1 MRPTKLKNAQT
12 NNLKGI
18 DLEIPSGQLIGVAGP
33 SGAGKSSLAFATLYS
48 EGQRR
53 YVESFSAYARQFLER
68 LPRPPVDELEPIPAA
83 IAVDRQ
89 GTVRTSRS
97 TVGTMTEIADYAKS
111 LWAREAVFHCPT
123 TGQPLR
129 DDQPE
134 AVADELLQQHASKKA
149 LITFRQL
156 VESEESFL
164 AVRESLVQDGYR
176 RIAFDETVRDLDE
189 VRPSDIIAASKTVAT
204 TKPRKTTK
212 KNASKKKKKVAEET
226 SRNDGKRGLCQAPAG
241 ELISVLVDRVVIRE
255 EDRGRLVEALES
267 AFARGSGVA
276 EVTVIGDQRYAYSKG
291 RSCTRCLQ
299 TYRDPSPGLFSFNNP
314 IGACDSCRGFGRVIA
329 IDWDK
334 VIGEPH
340 ASLADGA
347 ITAWKGKAAQWERKE
362 LKRWAKSA
370 GVPMDVPFKD
380 LSDEHKA
387 WLIEGDELGYP
398 DGWWGLQGWFSWMES
413 RQHKMQVRVFLARH
427 RKYVRCD
434 ACGGARLKPD
444 ALQWRVLDHR
454 ISDFFELTVSDAL
467 TFCERAEE
475 RFGHDAATALLVREC
490 KNRLQALSDVG
501 LGYLTLDRQSRTLS
515 GGETQRVALTSAL
528 GASLTESMFVLDE
541 PTVGLHP
548 SDIHRLRDVVRNL
561 SNGGNTVLMVEHQAA
576 MLQSSDRIIEL
587 GPGAG
592 ELGGEVV
599 FDGTPTELAKKDTVT
614 ARSWRP
620 QKSLRKSAREAQGVA
635 LSIEGASGNNLKHVS
650 VEIPRGVLTCV
661 TGVSGSGKSSL
672 FLDTIVPAVRY
683 ELGEARSE
691 GLPYKKLS
699 ISKGIRDVI
708 HVDQSPLGRTSRGN
722 PATYIGVWETLRKR
736 LAASELGRSRDL
748 SPGYFSANV
757 SGGRC
762 EACKG
767 QGYETVEMQF
777 LADVSFSCPSCRGTR
792 FKDEALDIRHEGL
805 NAAEILD
812 LTVDEAVSHFA
823 KDNKVQAQLA
833 PLAQVGLGYI
843 RLGQPLNTLSGGES
857 QRLKLAEALIGANA
871 RSLIVLDEPTA
882 GLHAADIDKLIEAF
896 DALVEAGSTVIV
908 IEHNMTVAAAADH
921 IIDMGPGAG
930 PEGGVIVASGSPAQ
944 VRKAKASKT
953 AAFLD
958 DQTDIAP
965 APSRPSQAPTRGIE
979 ITGAREHNLKNV
991 SLEIPRGK
999 FVAVTGPSGSGKSS
1013 LVFSVLF
1020 AEGQRR
1026 FLETLS
1032 PYARQYMPQ
1041 LPRPDVERVSGVP
1054 PTIALEQ
1061 AITRGGGNSTV
1072 ATVTEIAHFVRLL
1085 FARIGK
1091 VHSDEESSF
1100 VVDPMT
1106 PAEVASDLRKS
1117 FKGRAR
1123 FEILAPVVQGRK
1135 GHYRELFEKALKE
1148 GISEAYIDGE
1158 RTKLKAKMRLDR
1170 YKEHDVDLIIDR
1182 LKHDSGR
1189 TKIIAALKVAAK
1201 RAEGEVSIR
1210 RAKKTR
1216 RYVVRE
1222 NPAMQSGQNLDPRL
1236 FSFNT
1241 RQGGCPRCEGQ
1252 GEIYVEEGRGKN
1264 LQAYMIECPD
1274 CEGTRLSD
1282 FARSVTVAG
1291 HNIAHYLALSI
1302 DEARETFAALK
1313 FEGREQIIAK
1323 DILKELER
1331 RFAFLS
1337 EVGVGYLGLDRSAK
1351 TLSGGETQRV
1361 RLAAQLGS
1369 SLTGVLFV
1377 LDEPTIGL
1385 HPQDTWR
1392 LIQALKSLV
1401 QSGNSVLVVEH
1412 DLDLIAAADW
1422 VIDIGP
1428 GGGVHGGTVV
1438 DSAAPKK
1445 LMKNAASTTGQALAM
1460 PAPTPRTMKKS
1471 DAENWLRL
1479 EGAALHNLRD
1489 VDLEIPLGK
1498 LSVVT
1503 GVSGSGKSTLVRG
1516 VLLPAVREAL
1526 GLVTEP
1532 PGTFSALHGA
1542 DVLKR
1547 AVEVDQSPIGRTP
1560 RSTPATYVGIWNH
1573 VRTLLAGTPEARRRG
1588 YTASR
1593 FSFNTDDGRCPECKG
1608 NGSIKAEMAFLPDV
1622 HLPCELCMGKRF
1634 TRETLE
1640 VQLHGLNTGQILD
1653 LAIEEAVDVFSS
1665 VPRIAK
1671 PLALLNDLGLGYLR
1685 LGQASN
1691 TLSGGEAQRLKLV
1704 SELGT
1709 GAAGTTLYV
1718 LDEPTTG
1725 LHRTDVMKLLTLLHR
1740 FVERGDTVLVI
1751 EHNTDLILE
1760 SDWIVDLGPGGGRNG
1775 GKIVGS
1781 GPPARFIKRRNATS
1795 EALRKAIG

>member
-1 MRPTKLKNAQT
+1 MRPTKLKNAKT
-12 NNLKGI
+12 NNLKGV
-18 DLEIPSGQLIGVAGP
+18 DLELASGQLIGVAGP
-33 SGAGKSSLAFATLYS
+33 SGAGKSSLAFATLYA

-68 LPRPPVDELEPIPAA
+68 LPRPPVDELDPIPAA

-111 LWAREAVFHCPT
+111 LWAREAVFVCPT
-123 TGQPLR
+123 TGQALR

-134 AVADELLQQHASKKA
+134 AVADELLTAHEGAKA
-149 LITFRQL
+149 TITFRE
-156 VESEESFL
+156 VVRDEENFL
-164 AVRESLVQDGYR
+164 SVREALVKDGYR
-176 RIAFDETVRDLDE
+176 RLAVEDAVVDLDE
-189 VRPSDIIAASKTVAT
+189 VRPSDVLGPRD
-204 TKPRKTTK
+204 TK
-212 KNASKKKKKVAEET
+212 NKKKTARKSKRRLQTEPSET
-226 SRNDGKRGLCQAPAG
+226 EGKRELCQAPAG
-241 ELISVLVDRVVIRE
+241 HLLSVVVDRVVLRAS
-255 EDRGRLVEALES
+255 DRGRLVEALET
-267 AFARGSGVA
+267 AFSRGSGVA
-276 EVTVIGDQRYAYSKG
+276 EVRVVDGPELRFSRG

-314 IGACDSCRGFGRVIA
+314 IGACEACRGFGRVIA

-334 VIGEPH
+334 VIGDPN
-340 ASLADGA
+340 ATLAGGA
-347 ITAWKGKAAQWERKE
+347 ITAWTGKATQWERKE

-370 GVPMDVPFKD
+370 GVPMDVAFNK
-380 LSDEHKA
+380 LSDAHKT
-387 WLIEGDELGYP
+387 WLIEGDEVGHP
-398 DGWWGLQGWFSWMES
+398 DGWWGLQGWFNWMET

-427 RKYVRCD
+427 RKYVRCED
-434 ACGGARLKPD
+434 CGGARLKPD
-444 ALQWRVLDHR
+444 ALQWRVLNRR
-454 ISDFFELTVSDAL
+454 ISDFFELTVADAIS
-467 TFCERAEE
+467 FCETAETS
-475 RFGHDAATALLVREC
+475 FAADAATLLLVREC
-490 KNRLQALSDVG
+490 LNRLRALADVG

-548 SDIHRLRDVVRNL
+548 SDIHRLRDVVREL
-561 SNGGNTVLMVEHQAA
+561 SNGGNTVLMVEHQAS
-576 MLQSSDRIIEL
+576 MLQASDRVIEL

-592 ELGGEVV
+592 ENGGQVV
-599 FDGTPTELAKKDTVT
+599 FDGAPEQLAKADTLT
-614 ARSWRP
+614 GRSWRA
-620 QKSLRKSAREAQGVA
+620 KTTTKTAIREAQGVA
-635 LSIEGASGNNLKHVS
+635 LNLEGASGNNLKHVS

-672 FLDTIVPAVRY
+672 FLDTLVPAVRY
-683 ELGEARSE
+683 QLGDARSDQ
-691 GLPYKKLS
+691 LPYEKLTL
-699 ISKGIRDVI
+699 SKGIRDVV
-708 HVDQSPLGRTSRGN
+708 HVDQTPLGRTSRGN

-767 QGYETVEMQF
+767 QGFETVEMQF

-792 FKDEALDIRHEGL
+792 FKDEALEVLHKGL
-805 NAAEILD
+805 NAAQILD
-812 LTVDEAVSHFA
+812 LTTDEAAALFA
-823 KDNKVQAQLA
+823 DDNKVQAQLA
-833 PLAQVGLGYI
+833 PLRQVGLGYL

-882 GLHAADIDKLIEAF
+882 GLHPSDIETLIAAF

-908 IEHNMTVAAAADH
+908 IEHNMAVAAAADH

-930 PEGGVIVASGSPAQ
+930 PDGGCIVASGSPTEVQKSKDSLTASFLRPGQ
-944 VRKAKASKT
+944 TPATSPSVRP
-953 AAFLD
+953 AAHV
-958 DQTDIAP
+958 
-965 APSRPSQAPTRGIE
+965 PSGIS
-979 ITGAREHNLKNV
+979 IQGAREHNLKNV

-999 FVAVTGPSGSGKSS
+999 LVAVTGPSGSGKSS

-1041 LPRPDVERVSGVP
+1041 LPRPDVERVSGIP

-1085 FARIGK
+1085 FARIGN
-1091 VHSDEESSF
+1091 VHSDAESQF

-1123 FEILAPVVQGRK
+1123 FEIMAPVVQGRK

-1148 GISEAYIDGE
+1148 GITEAYIDGE
-1158 RTKLKAKMRLDR
+1158 RSKLKPKMKLDR
-1170 YKEHDVDLIIDR
+1170 YKEHDIDLIVDR

-1189 TKIIAALKVAAK
+1189 TKVIAAIKVAAK
-1201 RAEGEVSIR
+1201 RAQSEVTVR
-1210 RAKKTR
+1210 RANKAR

-1222 NPAMQSGQNLDPRL
+1222 DLAQQHSQNLDPRL

-1241 RQGGCPRCEGQ
+1241 RQGACPRCEGR
-1252 GEIYVEEGRGKN
+1252 GELIVEEGRGKN
-1264 LQAYMIECPD
+1264 RHEVSIECPD

-1291 HNIAHYLALSI
+1291 HDISHYLALSI

-1313 FEGREQIIAK
+1313 FSGREQVIAK

-1331 RFAFLS
+1331 RFAFLH

-1392 LIQALKSLV
+1392 LIQALRALV
-1401 QSGNSVLVVEH
+1401 KSGNSVLVVEH
-1412 DLDLIAAADW
+1412 DLDVIGAADW
-1422 VIDIGP
+1422 VIDVGP
-1428 GGGVHGGTVV
+1428 GGGVHGGTIV
-1438 DSAAPKK
+1438 DSASPKK
-1445 LMKNAASTTGQALAM
+1445 LSKNKASATGQALAM
-1460 PAPTPRTMKKS
+1460 PSPQPRSMQKRDT
-1471 DAENWLRL
+1471 EHWLRL
-1479 EGAALHNLRD
+1479 EGAALHNLRG
-1489 VDLEIPLGK
+1489 VDFEIPLGK

-1516 VLLPAVREAL
+1516 VLLPAVRETL

-1532 PGTFSALHGA
+1532 PGTFTALHGA
-1542 DVLKR
+1542 SALKR

-1573 VRTLLAGTPEARRRG
+1573 MRALLAGTPEARRRG

-1593 FSFNTDDGRCPECKG
+1593 FSFNTDDGRCPACKG

-1665 VPRIAK
+1665 VPRVAK

-1725 LHRTDVMKLLTLLHR
+1725 LHRTDVMKLLSLLHR

-1760 SDWIVDLGPGGGRNG
+1760 SDWIVDLGPGGGRHG
-1775 GKIVGS
+1775 GKIVASGS
-1781 GPPARFIKRRNATS
+1781 PARFVSRKKNATAD
-1795 EALRKAIG
+1795 ALQQALSL

>member
-1 MRPTKLKNAQT
+1 MRPTKLKNART
-12 NNLKGI
+12 NNLKGV
-18 DLEIPSGQLIGVAGP
+18 DLEIPSGQLIGIAGP
-33 SGAGKSSLAFATLYS
+33 SGAGKSSLAFGTLYS

-68 LPRPPVDELEPIPAA
+68 LPRPPVDELEPVPAA

-111 LWAREAVFHCPT
+111 LWAREAVFFCPT
-123 TGQPLR
+123 TGDPLR

-134 AVADELLQQHASKKA
+134 AVADALLAEHDGAKA
-149 LITFRQL
+149 LVSFREL
-156 VESEESFL
+156 VSSEEAFVG
-164 AVRESLVQDGYR
+164 VRESLVRDGYR
-176 RIAFDETVRDLDE
+176 RVAFGETVLDLDQ
-189 VRPSDIIAASKTVAT
+189 VRPSDVVAGPNSTAAKTKA
-204 TKPRKTTK
+204 TK
-212 KNASKKKKKVAEET
+212 KK
-226 SRNDGKRGLCQAPAG
+226 RNSPSVEPQIDGKRSLCQAPAG
-241 ELISVLVDRVVIRE
+241 AQVSVLVDRVVIRQK
-255 EDRGRLVEALES
+255 DRGRLVEALES

-276 EVTVIGDQRYAYSKG
+276 EVTIVGDRKYAYSKG

-314 IGACDSCRGFGRVIA
+314 IGACETCRGFGRVIA

-334 VIGEPH
+334 VIGEPK
-340 ASLADGA
+340 ASLAGGA

-362 LKRWAKSA
+362 LKKWAKKA
-370 GVPMDVPFKD
+370 GVPMDVPFD
-380 LSDEHKA
+380 ELSDAHKA

-398 DGWWGLQGWFSWMES
+398 DGWWGLEGWFRWMES

-427 RKYVRCD
+427 RKYVCCED
-434 ACGGARLKPD
+434 CGGARLKPD
-444 ALQWRVLDHR
+444 ALQWRVLGHR
-454 ISDFFELTVSDAL
+454 ISDFFELTVTDAL
-467 TFCERAEE
+467 AFCEQAEAE
-475 RFGHDAATALLVREC
+475 FGADAATTLLVREC
-490 KNRLQALSDVG
+490 KNRLQALADVG

-548 SDIHRLRDVVRNL
+548 SDIHRLRDVVRSL
-561 SNGGNTVLMVEHQAA
+561 AGGGNTVLMVEHEAT
-576 MLQSSDRIIEL
+576 MLKSSDRIIEL

-592 ELGGEVV
+592 EQGGQVV
-599 FDGTPTELAKKDTVT
+599 FDGTPQALAKGDSTTAHAWKSGAKT
-614 ARSWRP
+614 ART
-620 QKSLRKSAREAQGVA
+620 QRKAQDVA
-635 LSIEGASGNNLKHVS
+635 LRIEGATGNNLKHVS
-650 VEIPRGVLTCV
+650 VEVPRGVLTCV

-672 FLDTIVPAVRY
+672 FLDTIVPTVRY
-683 ELGEARSE
+683 RLGAARSD
-691 GLPYKKLS
+691 GLPYKKLTM
-699 ISKGIRDVI
+699 SKGIRDVV
-708 HVDQSPLGRTSRGN
+708 HVDQAPLGRTSRGN

-767 QGYETVEMQF
+767 QGFETVEMQF

-792 FKDEALDIRHEGL
+792 FKDEALDVRHKGL
-805 NAAEILD
+805 NAAQILD
-812 LTVDEAVSHFA
+812 LTVDEAIALFRE
-823 KDNKVQAQLA
+823 DRKVQAQLA
-833 PLAQVGLGYI
+833 TLAQVGLGYI

-857 QRLKLAEALIGANA
+857 QRLKLAEALVGANA
-871 RSLIVLDEPTA
+871 RSLVVLDEPTA
-882 GLHAADIDKLIEAF
+882 GLHPSDIDKLIEAF
-896 DALVEAGSTVIV
+896 DTLVEAGSTVIV

-930 PEGGVIVASGSPAQ
+930 PEGGSIVASGSPTKVAHS
-944 VRKAKASKT
+944 KSSKT
-953 AAFLD
+953 AEFLNGRSRHVAKEKSRAVVH
-958 DQTDIAP
+958 AP
-965 APSRPSQAPTRGIE
+965 KGIK
-979 ITGAREHNLKNV
+979 IQGAREHNLKNV

-999 FVAVTGPSGSGKSS
+999 MVAVTGPSGSGKSS

-1041 LPRPDVERVSGVP
+1041 LPRPDVERVSGIP

-1061 AITRGGGNSTV
+1061 RITRGGGNSTV

-1085 FARIGK
+1085 FARIGH
-1091 VHSDEESSF
+1091 VHTDAQSAF

-1106 PAEVASDLRKS
+1106 PAEMASDLRKS

-1123 FEILAPVVQGRK
+1123 FEIMAPVVQGRK

-1148 GISEAYIDGE
+1148 GITDAYIDGE
-1158 RTKLKAKMRLDR
+1158 RTKLKPKMRLDR
-1170 YKEHDVDLIIDR
+1170 YKEHDIDFIIDR
-1182 LKHDSGR
+1182 VKHDGGR
-1189 TKIIAALKVAAK
+1189 TKIISAIKVAAK
-1201 RAEGEVSIR
+1201 RADGEVSVR
-1210 RAKKTR
+1210 RGNKTR
-1216 RYVVRE
+1216 RYVVRDS
-1222 NPAMQSGQNLDPRL
+1222 PAQNSSQSLDPRL

-1241 RQGGCPRCEGQ
+1241 RQGACPRCEGR
-1252 GEIYVEEGRGKN
+1252 GELVVEEGRGKSRREVS
-1264 LQAYMIECPD
+1264 IECPD

-1291 HNIAHYLALSI
+1291 KDISHYLGLSI
-1302 DEARETFAALK
+1302 DEARETFAALQFK
-1313 FEGREQIIAK
+1313 GRDNIIAK

-1331 RFAFLS
+1331 RFAFLH

-1392 LIQALKSLV
+1392 LIQALRSLV

-1412 DLDLIAAADW
+1412 DLELIGASDW

-1438 DSAAPKK
+1438 DSAGPKK
-1445 LMKNAASTTGQALAM
+1445 LMKNTESATGRALAM
-1460 PAPTPRTMKKS
+1460 SAPEPRAMKKS
-1471 DAENWLRL
+1471 DAESWLEL
-1479 EGAALHNLRD
+1479 KGAALHNLRG
-1489 VDLEIPLGK
+1489 VDLSIPLGK

-1503 GVSGSGKSTLVRG
+1503 GVSGSGKSTLVRS

-1526 GLVTEP
+1526 GLVTDP
-1532 PGTFSALHGA
+1532 PGTFSSLTGAEALR
-1542 DVLKR
+1542 R

-1573 VRTLLAGTPEARRRG
+1573 IRTLLAGTPEARRRG

-1593 FSFNTDDGRCPECKG
+1593 FSFNTDVGRCPECKG

-1653 LAIEEAVDVFSS
+1653 LAIEEAADVFSS
-1665 VPRIAK
+1665 VPRVAK

-1740 FVERGDTVLVI
+1740 FVERGDTVVVI

-1760 SDWIVDLGPGGGRNG
+1760 SDWIVDLGPGGGRHG
-1775 GKIVGS
+1775 GKIVAS
-1781 GPPARFIKRRNATS
+1781 GAPARFVTRKKNATAD
-1795 EALRKAIG
+1795 ALRQAIGC